1 MKNSEYLF
9 FLIKSMTK
17 RDKDNLMRY
26 ARVRGKKT
34 DHKYLD
40 LFHAIDAQRAYNEAA
55 IRESFNLG
63 NFSEAKKHLIHLIL
77 KVLRIYHQHP
87 ETEMQNQLTAIRIL
101 LDRSLYHFALK
112 RIRQVRE
119 SALREE
125 RYGILNRLADYEL
138 EALPFVSD
146 PKAVHARR
154 EEIVQLREEAQEHQ
168 AMIDRLKDIR
178 DKDMAAVLNQASQMG
193 RFSSEMVQELEKLP
207 ALQTPDE
214 ELPLRA
220 RAIKYR
226 IWNVI
231 YHQQLDFGRRA
242 GILAKMVRLFEEHP
256 FLIGEEQVRYIFALG
271 GYGMC
276 LNVVGRYERALQ
288 ATRKLRGIKTES
300 PNLLRSIFLNYAT
313 NISIY
318 TLNTGDTGP
327 FNENLPYLLSAL
339 REHHEQTPGATLT
352 YIHYLLAIDF
362 WLAGDIRRANRFA
375 RRVVEE
381 PSGRL
386 NLQAACKC
394 FLLVFAYEEN
404 DLEMIIHYA
413 RSWKRSW
420 KKKAPSFKVEQL
432 FTQFMVKLVDLA
444 NREEINEAMQ
454 QCHHDLD
461 ELMKGG
467 FQVRADNFIF
477 LIHWLESR
485 LDRKALVE
493 VVREKTSHLAKD

>member
-9 FLIKSMTK
+9 FLIKSMGK

-26 ARVRGKKT
+26 TRVRGKKT
-34 DHKYLD
+34 DHKYMD
-40 LFHAIDAQRAYNEAA
+40 LFHAIDGQRTYNEKALK
-55 IRESFNLG
+55 EEFNLG
-63 NFSEAKKHLIHLIL
+63 NFSEAKKHLIQLIL
-77 KVLRIYHQHP
+77 KVLRVYHQHP
-87 ETEMQNQLTAIRIL
+87 ETEVQNQLTEIRIL

-112 RIRQVRE
+112 KIRIIRE
-119 SALREE
+119 WAFREE
-125 RYGILNRLADYEL
+125 RYGVLNRLADYEL

-178 DKDMAAVLNQASQMG
+178 DKDMGAVLNQASQLG
-193 RFSSEMVQELEKLP
+193 RFSSDLVQELEQLP
-207 ALQTPDE
+207 ALQIPDE

-231 YHQQLDFGRRA
+231 YHQQLDFKRRA
-242 GILAKMVRLFEEHP
+242 GVLAKMVKLFEEHP

-271 GYGMC
+271 GYGLC
-276 LNVVGRYERALQ
+276 LNVIRQYERALV
-288 ATRKLRGIKTES
+288 ATRKLREIRTES

-318 TLNTGDTGP
+318 TLNTGDTAP

-339 REHHEQTPGATLT
+339 KEHQEQTPGATLT

-375 RRVVEE
+375 RKVVEE

-386 NLQAACKC
+386 NLQAACRC
-394 FLLVFAYEEN
+394 FLLVFAYEES
-404 DLEMIIHYA
+404 DPEMIIQYA
-413 RSWKRSW
+413 RSWKRQW
-420 KKKAPSFKVEQL
+420 KKKAPSYQVEQL

-444 NREEINEAMQ
+444 SREEVVAAMEK
-454 QCHHDLD
+454 CHQDLD
-461 ELMKGG
+461 EVMKGG

-485 LDRKALVE
+485 LEKESLVD
-493 VVREKTSHLAKD
+493 VVRAKATSNT

>member
-40 LFHAIDAQRAYNEAA
+40 LFHAIDQQKVYEESS

-63 NFSEAKKHLIHLIL
+63 NFSEAKKHLIQLIL
-77 KVLRIYHQHP
+77 KVLRIYDQHP
-87 ETEMQNQLTAIRIL
+87 ETEMQNQLSAIRIL

-112 RIRQVRE
+112 KIRQVRE
-119 SALREE
+119 MAIREE
-125 RYGILNRLADYEL
+125 RYGVLNRLADYEL
-138 EALPFVSD
+138 VALPFVSD
-146 PKAVHARR
+146 PKAVGQRR
-154 EEIVQLREEAQEHQ
+154 EEIVQMREEAQGHQ

-178 DKDMAAVLNQASQMG
+178 DKEIAAVLNQASRLG
-193 RFSSEMVQELEKLP
+193 RFSSEMVQELEKFP
-207 ALQTPDE
+207 ALQVPDE

-231 YHQQLDFGRRA
+231 YHQQLDFKRRA
-242 GILAKMVRLFEEHP
+242 GVLDKMIRLFEEHP

-271 GYGMC
+271 GYGLC
-276 LNVVGRYERALQ
+276 LNVIGQYARSLQ
-288 ATRKLRGIKTES
+288 ATRKLREIKTES

-313 NISIY
+313 NISTY

-327 FNENLPYLLSAL
+327 FNNNLPYLLSSL
-339 REHHEQTPGATLT
+339 KEHQEQTPGATLT
-352 YIHYLLAIDF
+352 YIHYLLSIDF

-375 RRVVEE
+375 RKVVEE

-386 NLQAACKC
+386 NLQAACRC

-404 DLEMIIHYA
+404 DPEMIIHYA
-413 RSWKRSW
+413 RSWKRLW

-444 NREEINEAMQ
+444 NREEIAQAMQ
-454 QCHHDLD
+454 QCHQELD

-485 LDRKALVE
+485 MQKRGLVE
-493 VVREKTSHLAKD
+493 VVQEKASQMKH